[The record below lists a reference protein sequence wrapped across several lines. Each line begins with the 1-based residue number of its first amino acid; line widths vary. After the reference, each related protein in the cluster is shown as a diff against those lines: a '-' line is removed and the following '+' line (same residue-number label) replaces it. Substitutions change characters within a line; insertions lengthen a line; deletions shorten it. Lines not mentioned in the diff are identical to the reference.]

1 MSGHLA
7 AGKHA
12 RMALG
17 RTLPSPLLPST
28 RAVRFQPGP
37 LAGRYPAAAAMVIL
51 FLTPYL
57 ALSSALPPVAPIIAA
72 QLHMSLQAVN
82 LTSGMANAGYAAGTV
97 LAVQF
102 SQLLPQRRMLL
113 VYGTMLVA
121 GSVLAA
127 AAASPAMF
135 IAGHVL
141 QGLSTGL
148 LLIAAA
154 PPLFLGYPASKLRWT
169 VMILD
174 MCIFGA
180 VAAGPLIGGAQASF
194 HAWRPLFWV
203 VAGVAVMAL
212 LLSLLTFEDA
222 PPANPSAPRDP
233 AALGLAAAGSVAA
246 FWGASE
252 LLTHRFLDPVAAVPL
267 LGGVALITLLLVYQY
282 RARRPLL
289 TVRNLNS
296 TIPLSAIVALVC
308 AAAASVA
315 AITLTGTVLTPH
327 YTPLH
332 LGLLYVPELGGAVIA
347 AIAFGMVVSRRLLH
361 YFVLAGMVFLAAGI
375 LVLRAAVPPTAG
387 LALAGSALVGVGV
400 GASVTPALFLIG
412 FSLRSPSIQRVFS
425 ISEMLRAVA
434 AFVVAPVLLHFA
446 VTPTGLPTPAMS
458 TALWICFGLAIGGAL
473 VGVLLYLLGGV
484 RPSASALHRW
494 MGGREPGWESPPLL
508 AAVRHGPA
516 EQVLGRTPARAGS
529 GHGSGGRIAAS
540 LTSLPHRHAV
550 HGHGDHVGPVVF
562 AYDGSDLAKAA
573 IAEAGRQLPAKRD
586 ALVLTVWRTYNV
598 GFLPEPGAKFDAA
611 CADEVMQAAEQ
622 TAMHGASLAET
633 AGFRARASAVQ
644 GTPAWKA
651 IVDTADDHQASLIVL
666 GSRGRAGLGLVAGSV
681 AAAVASRSLRPV
693 LIVRGRDS
701 APTPET
707 SASATASEAVDNEAL
722 K

>member
-1 MSGHLA
+1 
-7 AGKHA
+7 
-12 RMALG
+12 
-17 RTLPSPLLPST
+17 
-28 RAVRFQPGP
+28 
-37 LAGRYPAAAAMVIL
+37 MVIL

-82 LTSGMANAGYAAGTV
+82 LTSGLANAGYAAGTV
-97 LAVQF
+97 LSVQF

-127 AAASPAMF
+127 AATGPAMF

-154 PPLFLGYPASKLRWT
+154 PPLFLGYPAEKLRWT

-212 LLSLLTFEDA
+212 ALSLLTFEDA
-222 PPANPSAPRDP
+222 PPANPAPPGIRSRSGWPRPAPWRRSGVPRSCSPTGSWIPSRRSRCWRGGADHTPAGRPIPRQASAADGAQPEQHDP
-233 AALGLAAAGSVAA
+233 AERDRGPGLRG
-246 FWGASE
+246 G
-252 LLTHRFLDPVAAVPL
+252 R
-267 LGGVALITLLLVYQY
+267 LGGGGHAD
-282 RARRPLL
+282 RHGACPD
-289 TVRNLNS
+289 
-296 TIPLSAIVALVC
+296 
-308 AAAASVA
+308 
-315 AITLTGTVLTPH
+315 

-347 AIAFGMVVSRRLLH
+347 AIAFGMVISRRLLH
-361 YFVLAGMVFLAAGI
+361 YFVLAGMIFLAAGI

-387 LALAGSALVGVGV
+387 LTLAGSALVGVGV

-412 FSLRSPSIQRVFS
+412 FSVRSPSIQRVFS

-446 VTPTGLPTPAMS
+446 VTLTGLPTPAMS

-473 VGVLLYLLGGV
+473 AGVLLYLLGGV

-494 MGGREPGWESPPLL
+494 MGGREPGWQSPPLL

-516 EQVLGRTPARAGS
+516 EHVLDRTPARAGS
-529 GHGSGGRIAAS
+529 DHGSGGRIAAS

-550 HGHGDHVGPVVF
+550 HGRGGHVGPVVF

-611 CADEVMQAAEQ
+611 CAHEVKQAAEQ
-622 TAMHGASLAET
+622 TATHGASLAEA
-633 AGFRARASAVQ
+633 AGFRAQASAVE
-644 GTPAWKA
+644 GTPTWKA

-666 GSRGRAGLGLVAGSV
+666 GSRGRAAPGLLAGSV
-681 AAAVASRSLRPV
+681 AGAVASRSPRPV
-693 LIVRGRDS
+693 LIVRDHDRAS
-701 APTPET
+701 TPAPET
-707 SASATASEAVDNEAL
+707 SASVTAS
-722 K
+722 

>member
-1 MSGHLA
+1 MWGHLA
-7 AGKHA
+7 TGKHA
-12 RMALG
+12 RMALS
-17 RTLPSPLLPST
+17 RILPSPLLPGP
-28 RAVRFQPGP
+28 RAARFQPGP
-37 LAGRYPAAAAMVIL
+37 LAGRYPAAAAMVVL

-57 ALSSALPPVAPIIAA
+57 GLSSALQSVAPIIAA

-82 LTSGMANAGYAAGTV
+82 LTSGLANAGYAAGTV

-121 GSVLAA
+121 ASVLAA
-127 AAASPAMF
+127 AATSPAMF

-154 PPLFLGYPASKLRWT
+154 PPLFLGYPANKLRWT

-233 AALGLAAAGSVAA
+233 AALGLAAVGSVAA

-267 LGGVALITLLLVYQY
+267 LGAV
-282 RARRPLL
+282 
-289 TVRNLNS
+289 
-296 TIPLSAIVALVC
+296 
-308 AAAASVA
+308 
-315 AITLTGTVLTPH
+315 TLTGTVLAPH

-375 LVLRAAVPPTAG
+375 LVFRAAVPPTAG
-387 LALAGSALVGVGV
+387 LALAGSTLVGVGV

-446 VTPTGLPTPAMS
+446 VTLTGLPTPAMS

-494 MGGREPGWESPPLL
+494 MGGREPGWECPPLL

-516 EQVLGRTPARAGS
+516 EHVLDQTPARAGS
-529 GHGSGGRIAAS
+529 DHGSVRRIAAS
-540 LTSLPHRHAV
+540 LTSLPHPHAV
-550 HGHGDHVGPVVF
+550 HGRGGHVGPVEF

-573 IAEAGRQLPAKRD
+573 ITEAGRQLPVKRD
-586 ALVLTVWRTYNV
+586 ALVLTVWKTFNV

-611 CADEVMQAAEQ
+611 CADEVKQAAEQ
-622 TAMHGASLAET
+622 TAIHGASLAGA
-633 AGFRARASAVQ
+633 AGFRAQASAVE
-644 GTPAWKA
+644 GTPTWKA

-681 AAAVASRSLRPV
+681 AGAVASRSLRPV
-693 LIVRGRDS
+693 LIVRGRDG

-707 SASATASEAVDNEAL
+707 SASATASEAVHNEAL
-722 K
+722 N

>member
-1 MSGHLA
+1 
-7 AGKHA
+7 
-12 RMALG
+12 
-17 RTLPSPLLPST
+17 
-28 RAVRFQPGP
+28 
-37 LAGRYPAAAAMVIL
+37 MVVL

-57 ALSSALPPVAPIIAA
+57 ALSSALPPVAPIIAG

-82 LTSGMANAGYAAGTV
+82 LTSGLANAGYAAGTV
-97 LAVQF
+97 VAVQF
-102 SQLLPQRRMLL
+102 AQLLPQRRMLL

-127 AAASPAMF
+127 AATSPAMF

-141 QGLSTGL
+141 QGLSTSL

-154 PPLFLGYPASKLRWT
+154 PPLFLGYPAKKLRWT
-169 VMILD
+169 VIILD

-233 AALGLAAAGSVAA
+233 AAIGLAAVGSVAA

-252 LLTHRFLDPVAAVPL
+252 LLTHRFLDPVAVGPL
-267 LGGVALITLLLVYQY
+267 LGGVALITLLVVYQY

-296 TIPLSAIVALVC
+296 TIPLSGIVVVVC
-308 AAAASVA
+308 AAAASVSA
-315 AITLTGTVLTPH
+315 VALTGAVLAPH
-327 YTPLH
+327 YTPLQ
-332 LGLLYVPELGGAVIA
+332 LGLLYVPELAGAVIT
-347 AIAFGMVVSRRLLH
+347 AIAFGMVISRRLLP
-361 YFVLAGMVFLAAGI
+361 YFVLAGMVLLAAGI

-412 FSLRSPSIQRVFS
+412 FSLRSPSIQRVFA

-446 VTPTGLPTPAMS
+446 VTLTGLPTPAMS
-458 TALWICFGLAIGGAL
+458 TALWICFGLATGGAL

-484 RPSASALHRW
+484 RPSTPALARW

-516 EQVLGRTPARAGS
+516 EHVLGRAPVGAGS
-529 GHGSGGRIAAS
+529 DHGSGGRIAAA

-550 HGHGDHVGPVVF
+550 HGHGDQVGPVVF

-573 IAEAGRQLPAKRD
+573 IAKARQLPARRH
-586 ALVLTVWRTYNV
+586 ALVLTVWRTFSV

-611 CADEVMQAAEQ
+611 CADEVRQAAEQ
-622 TAMHGASLAET
+622 TATHGASLAEA
-633 AGFRARASAVQ
+633 AGFRAQASAVQ
-644 GTPAWKA
+644 GTPIWKA

-666 GSRGRAGLGLVAGSV
+666 GSRGRAALGLVAASV
-681 AAAVASRSLRPV
+681 AGAVASRSPRPV
-693 LIVRGRDS
+693 LIVRDHDEP
-701 APTPET
+701 APAPET
-707 SASATASEAVDNEAL
+707 SASAPASQAVHNEAL

>member
-1 MSGHLA
+1 
-7 AGKHA
+7 
-12 RMALG
+12 MAVKPV
-17 RTLPSPLLPST
+17 LPSPLLPSQ

-57 ALSSALPPVAPIIAA
+57 GLSSALPPVAPIIAA

-97 LAVQF
+97 VAVQF

-121 GSVLAA
+121 GSALAA
-127 AAASPAMF
+127 AATSPAMF

-154 PPLFLGYPASKLRWT
+154 PPLFLGYPANKLRWT
-169 VMILD
+169 VTILD

-267 LGGVALITLLLVYQY
+267 LGGLALITLLLVYQY

-296 TIPLSAIVALVC
+296 TIPLSAIVVLVC

-315 AITLTGTVLTPH
+315 AVTLTGTVLAPY

-347 AIAFGMVVSRRLLH
+347 AIAFGMVISRRLLH

-412 FSLRSPSIQRVFS
+412 FSVRSPSIQRVFS

-446 VTPTGLPTPAMS
+446 VTVTGRPTPSTPTPATWS
-458 TALWICFGLAIGGAL
+458 
-473 VGVLLYLLGGV
+473 
-484 RPSASALHRW
+484 
-494 MGGREPGWESPPLL
+494 PGS
-508 AAVRHGPA
+508 
-516 EQVLGRTPARAGS
+516 
-529 GHGSGGRIAAS
+529 
-540 LTSLPHRHAV
+540 
-550 HGHGDHVGPVVF
+550 
-562 AYDGSDLAKAA
+562 
-573 IAEAGRQLPAKRD
+573 
-586 ALVLTVWRTYNV
+586 
-598 GFLPEPGAKFDAA
+598 
-611 CADEVMQAAEQ
+611 
-622 TAMHGASLAET
+622 
-633 AGFRARASAVQ
+633 
-644 GTPAWKA
+644 
-651 IVDTADDHQASLIVL
+651 
-666 GSRGRAGLGLVAGSV
+666 
-681 AAAVASRSLRPV
+681 
-693 LIVRGRDS
+693 
-701 APTPET
+701 
-707 SASATASEAVDNEAL
+707 
-722 K
+722 

>member
-1 MSGHLA
+1 MPNEDGIQ
-7 AGKHA
+7 
-12 RMALG
+12 M
-17 RTLPSPLLPST
+17 LPSPLLPRL
-28 RAVRFQPGP
+28 RAVRFASGP

-57 ALSSALPPVAPIIAA
+57 ALSSAFPPVGRIIAT

-82 LTSGMANAGYAAGTV
+82 LTSSMANAGYAAGTV

-113 VYGTMLVA
+113 LYGTMLVA

-154 PPLFLGYPASKLRWT
+154 PPLFLGYPANKLRWT
-169 VMILD
+169 VTILD

-282 RARRPLL
+282 RTRRPLL

-296 TIPLSAIVALVC
+296 TIPLSAIVVLVC

-315 AITLTGTVLTPH
+315 AVTLTGTVLAPH

-347 AIAFGMVVSRRLLH
+347 AIAFGLVISRRLLH

-412 FSLRSPSIQRVFS
+412 FSVRSPSIQRVFS

-434 AFVVAPVLLHFA
+434 AFVAAPVLLHFA
-446 VTPTGLPTPAMS
+446 VTLTGLPTRAMS

-473 VGVLLYLLGGV
+473 AGVLLYVLGGV
-484 RPSASALHRW
+484 RPSASALHQW

-516 EQVLGRTPARAGS
+516 EHVLDRTPARAGS
-529 GHGSGGRIAAS
+529 DHGGGGRIAAS

-550 HGHGDHVGPVVF
+550 HGHGGHVGPVVF

-573 IAEAGRQLPAKRD
+573 IAEAGRQLSAKRD
-586 ALVLTVWRTYNV
+586 ALVLTVWRTFNV
-598 GFLPEPGAKFDAA
+598 GFLPEPGAMFDAA
-611 CADEVMQAAEQ
+611 CADEVKQAAEQ
-622 TAMHGASLAET
+622 TAAHGASLAEA
-633 AGFRARASAVQ
+633 AGFRAQAIAVE
-644 GTPAWKA
+644 GTPIGKA
-651 IVDTADDHQASLIVL
+651 IVDTADVHQASLIVL
-666 GSRGRAGLGLVAGSV
+666 GSRGHAGLGLVSGSIAG
-681 AAAVASRSLRPV
+681 AVASRSLRPV
-693 LIVRGRDS
+693 FIVRGRDG
-701 APTPET
+701 AHTPET
-707 SASATASEAVDNEAL
+707 SSSATASQAVRNEVL

>member
-1 MSGHLA
+1 
-7 AGKHA
+7 
-12 RMALG
+12 
-17 RTLPSPLLPST
+17 
-28 RAVRFQPGP
+28 
-37 LAGRYPAAAAMVIL
+37 MVIL

-57 ALSSALPPVAPIIAA
+57 GLSSALPPVAPIIAA

-82 LTSGMANAGYAAGTV
+82 LTSGLANAGYAAGTV
-97 LAVQF
+97 LSVQF

-121 GSVLAA
+121 GSALAA
-127 AAASPAMF
+127 AATSPAMF

-154 PPLFLGYPASKLRWT
+154 PPLFLGYPANKLRWT

-203 VAGVAVMAL
+203 VAGVAVVAL

-233 AALGLAAAGSVAA
+233 AAIGLAAVGSVAA

-267 LGGVALITLLLVYQY
+267 LGGLALITLLLVYQY

-296 TIPLSAIVALVC
+296 TIPLGGIVVVVC

-315 AITLTGTVLTPH
+315 AVTLTGTVLAPH

-332 LGLLYVPELGGAVIA
+332 LGLLYVPELGGAVIT
-347 AIAFGMVVSRRLLH
+347 AIAFGMVISRRLFH

-375 LVLRAAVPPTAG
+375 LVLRGAIPPTTG

-412 FSLRSPSIQRVFS
+412 FSVRSPSIQRVFS

-446 VTPTGLPTPAMS
+446 VTVTGLPTPAMS
-458 TALWICFGLAIGGAL
+458 TALWICFGLAAGGAL
-473 VGVLLYLLGGV
+473 AGVLLYLLGGV
-484 RPSASALHRW
+484 HPSTPALARW
-494 MGGREPGWESPPLL
+494 MGGREAGWESPPLL

-516 EQVLGRTPARAGS
+516 GHVPGQTPARAGS

-540 LTSLPHRHAV
+540 LTSLPHRHADRR
-550 HGHGDHVGPVVF
+550 HRDQAGPVVF

-573 IAEAGRQLPAKRD
+573 IAEAGRQLPANRD
-586 ALVLTVWRTYNV
+586 ALVLTVWRTYSV
-598 GFLPEPGAKFDAA
+598 GFLPEPGATFDAA
-611 CADEVMQAAEQ
+611 CAHEVKQAAEQ
-622 TAMHGASLAET
+622 TAAHGAALAQA
-633 AGFRARASAVQ
+633 AGFRVQASAVQ
-644 GTPAWKA
+644 GTPTWKA
-651 IVDTADDHQASLIVL
+651 IIDTAGEHQASLIVL
-666 GSRGRAGLGLVAGSV
+666 GSRGRATPGLLAGSV
-681 AAAVASRSLRPV
+681 AGAVASRSPRPV
-693 LIVRGRDS
+693 LIVRDHDRAS
-701 APTPET
+701 TPTPET
-707 SASATASEAVDNEAL
+707 SASATVS
-722 K
+722 

>member
-12 RMALG
+12 RMAL
-17 RTLPSPLLPST
+17 RQTLPSPPLPST

-37 LAGRYPAAAAMVIL
+37 LAGRYPAAAAMVVL

-57 ALSSALPPVAPIIAA
+57 ALSSALPPVAPVIAA

-82 LTSGMANAGYAAGTV
+82 LASGLANAGYAAGTV
-97 LAVQF
+97 VAVQF

-154 PPLFLGYPASKLRWT
+154 PPLFLGYPAGKLRWT

-180 VAAGPLIGGAQASF
+180 VAAGPLIGGVQASF

-233 AALGLAAAGSVAA
+233 AALGLAAVGSVAA

-296 TIPLSAIVALVC
+296 TIPLSAIV
-308 AAAASVA
+308 
-315 AITLTGTVLTPH
+315 
-327 YTPLH
+327 
-332 LGLLYVPELGGAVIA
+332 
-347 AIAFGMVVSRRLLH
+347 
-361 YFVLAGMVFLAAGI
+361 VLAGMVFLAAGI

-412 FSLRSPSIQRVFS
+412 FSVRSPSIQRVFS

-446 VTPTGLPTPAMS
+446 VTLTGRPTGAMS
-458 TALWICFGLAIGGAL
+458 SALWICFGLAIGGAL
-473 VGVLLYLLGGV
+473 AGVLLYLLGGV
-484 RPSASALHRW
+484 RPSASALQRW

-508 AAVRHGPA
+508 AA
-516 EQVLGRTPARAGS
+516 
-529 GHGSGGRIAAS
+529 
-540 LTSLPHRHAV
+540 
-550 HGHGDHVGPVVF
+550 
-562 AYDGSDLAKAA
+562 
-573 IAEAGRQLPAKRD
+573 
-586 ALVLTVWRTYNV
+586 
-598 GFLPEPGAKFDAA
+598 
-611 CADEVMQAAEQ
+611 
-622 TAMHGASLAET
+622 
-633 AGFRARASAVQ
+633 
-644 GTPAWKA
+644 
-651 IVDTADDHQASLIVL
+651 
-666 GSRGRAGLGLVAGSV
+666 
-681 AAAVASRSLRPV
+681 
-693 LIVRGRDS
+693 
-701 APTPET
+701 
-707 SASATASEAVDNEAL
+707 
-722 K
+722 